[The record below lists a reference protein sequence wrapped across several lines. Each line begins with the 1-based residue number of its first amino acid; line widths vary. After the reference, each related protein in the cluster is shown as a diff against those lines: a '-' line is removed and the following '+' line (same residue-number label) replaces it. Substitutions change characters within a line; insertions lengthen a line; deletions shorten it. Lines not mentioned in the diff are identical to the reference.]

1 MAPVDYD
8 GSPISPKRGH
18 SAKQEK
24 QDADPWAE
32 REWRP
37 CTLCMPTVDDLMK
50 EDVLDVLKLALRP
63 RQPPEKPGLSNT
75 LKAARDA
82 LQEDP
87 YNLLL
92 INELGRLYAQEA
104 RWDKCA
110 NVLLRGW
117 KRAHEIQDEKIRF
130 CFLMKLCEVSV
141 RLALFRQAHAILQDI
156 EEPTEGHERKA
167 YLVMCVQV
175 YSNCGDVQRALK
187 SFQRAI
193 EGETFSRAVR
203 IFALTLFDLQ
213 KAGAFQSAKSALEKM
228 SPGYHDKSTLQ
239 MLETFAERQDQK
251 ANQFDPTKL
260 LIISGCV
267 AVFLIFIY
275 LLWLLEQWSLSR
287 LKK

>member
-1 MAPVDYD
+1 MDYD
-8 GSPISPKRGH
+8 GSPSPKRGQ
-18 SAKQEK
+18 AKQDKPEG
-24 QDADPWAE
+24 DAWAD

-37 CTLCMPTVDDLMK
+37 CGLCMPTVDDLVK

-82 LQEDP
+82 LAEDP

-117 KRAHEIQDEKIRF
+117 KRASEIKDDKIRF

-141 RLALFRQAHAILQDI
+141 RLSQFRQAHAVLQDI
-156 EEPTEGHERKA
+156 EEPTEGFERKA

-175 YSNCGDVQRALK
+175 YANCGDVQRALK

-228 SPGYHDKSTLQ
+228 SPGYHDRSTLQ
-239 MLETFAERQDQK
+239 MLETFAERQEQK
-251 ANQFDPTKL
+251 ANQWDPTKL
-260 LIISGCV
+260 LIITGV
-267 AVFLIFIY
+267 AVVFMIIVY
-275 LLWLLEQWSLSR
+275 LLWLLEQWSLNR
-287 LKK
+287 IKK